1 MKQFP
6 VLKDGSNKQKI
17 NLQTIISKAPE
28 QIIAYRQLQREMRKR
43 AKSNSGSGYTT
54 LTGATGA

>member
-6 VLKDGSNKQKI
+6 VLKDGSNKQKV

-28 QIIAYRQLQREMRKR
+28 QIIAYKQLQREIRKR
-43 AKSNSGSGYTT
+43 AKSNGGPGYTT
-54 LTGATGA
+54 LMGI